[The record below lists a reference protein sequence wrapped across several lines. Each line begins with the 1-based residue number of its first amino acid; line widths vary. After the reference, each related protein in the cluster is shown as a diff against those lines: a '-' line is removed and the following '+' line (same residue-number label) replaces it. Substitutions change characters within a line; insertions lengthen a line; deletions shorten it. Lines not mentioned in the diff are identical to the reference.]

1 MSQPFAHAASG
12 AGDIQINNIDIKEKC
27 FPFSSQPGNGSFPLV
42 KNYDVVVPW
51 LAARHVFPRHLSRR
65 QIHILN
71 FIYIALITRWFMLF
85 DDLAV
90 LVEVIRMRKHNEAWL
105 SDDERTS
112 AQEFSNARRQLA
124 STQDIWKEQV
134 GLPEFSHTPAS
145 AVLTSLWSYNDT
157 PTSTASGELERSIA
171 GTLNIADNT
180 VFRKNIYIFF
190 KFLTFKKRKK
200 NIPRWWC
207 WRRIFLIV
215 LSRNDRF
222 QYVTMPQV
230 SKRCLSYNKK

>member
-1 MSQPFAHAASG
+1 
-12 AGDIQINNIDIKEKC
+12 
-27 FPFSSQPGNGSFPLV
+27 
-42 KNYDVVVPW
+42 
-51 LAARHVFPRHLSRR
+51 
-65 QIHILN
+65 
-71 FIYIALITRWFMLF
+71 MLF

-200 NIPRWWC
+200 KHSKMV
-207 WRRIFLIV
+207 V
-215 LSRNDRF
+215 LKTDFSHC
-222 QYVTMPQV
+222 PLK
-230 SKRCLSYNKK
+230 KRPLSVCYDATGKQEMFIL